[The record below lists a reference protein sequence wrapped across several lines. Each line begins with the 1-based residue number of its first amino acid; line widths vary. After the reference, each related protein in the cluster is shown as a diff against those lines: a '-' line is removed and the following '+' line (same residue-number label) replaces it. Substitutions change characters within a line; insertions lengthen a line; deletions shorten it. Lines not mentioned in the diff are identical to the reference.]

1 MDQYSREFIA
11 EKARLRLDR
20 FYRATRELGR
30 VFKTEF
36 ILDYL
41 SQPNRNAD
49 GPLEERHRPQTQIPQ
64 LLQADHGGPTRSK
77 SPEHNDRARTACV
90 RTHLLTLRLGKGRI
104 PFPSLSVQQGYSNAP
119 FWDQRANVDQV
130 C

>member
-41 SQPNRNAD
+41 SQPALRTRIRRGLLKGEQLHALARCVK
-49 GPLEERHRPQTQIPQ
+49 PLKYRAGNQIP
-64 LLQADHGGPTRSK
+64 
-77 SPEHNDRARTACV
+77 
-90 RTHLLTLRLGKGRI
+90 
-104 PFPSLSVQQGYSNAP
+104 
-119 FWDQRANVDQV
+119 
-130 C
+130 

>member
-41 SQPNRNAD
+41 SQPGASHAD
-49 GPLEERHRPQTQIPQ
+49 
-64 LLQADHGGPTRSK
+64 PTRA
-77 SPEHNDRARTACV
+77 PQGRTATHALARCV
-90 RTHLLTLRLGKGRI
+90 HYGRLGR
-104 PFPSLSVQQGYSNAP
+104 L
-119 FWDQRANVDQV
+119 DQRDFERQTGAAS
-130 C
+130 CLLLILAAII